1 MKYFLPTQILQE
13 WSLNLWN
20 FCFWYFNI
28 SPYRMMAVGPAL
40 FFLRHLYLQFWRRV
54 AVARKFLLYLFAFN
68 VPVDTS
74 FLFHPLSPLV
84 DRPHV
89 GVQTSANG
97 GIKSAVITRLRNFST
112 AHWRQNFEWGSWTG
126 EFNLKWKCWIIFEG
140 FLLQDQQIY
149 VKLL

>member
-1 MKYFLPTQILQE
+1 MGQILVLFFVE
-13 WSLNLWN
+13 TVFVFSMYEIFSLDSNTARMKFKFMKLLLLI
-20 FCFWYFNI
+20 FQYFTLPNDG
-28 SPYRMMAVGPAL
+28 SGTRS

-126 EFNLKWKCWIIFEG
+126 EFNLKWKC
-140 FLLQDQQIY
+140 
-149 VKLL
+149 